1 MKKIPAL
8 IGLRVIPPKKSCA
21 TNFIEISLSFP
32 YQMLFQNIQWKRD
45 VKMWWANQSCPI
57 STCINFISNS
67 RSVKGY
73 WGISVFSFFSHHLNL
88 SPMDNCGKGI
98 WQMWGN
104 CWSLQLLIWIISTL
118 YLSFHIA
125 RIRYAATSSFSVTNA
140 TSTGNRARLFL
151 CTFVFTPSR
160 AGHFFTSI
168 FVTCKNPSSAA

>member
-1 MKKIPAL
+1 MDTCAYLCKLCLLLILKVPQTDEENSSTNRVKGDSSKKKVVQPIL
-8 IGLRVIPPKKSCA
+8 LK
-21 TNFIEISLSFP
+21 FP
-32 YQMLFQNIQWKRD
+32 WVF
-45 VKMWWANQSCPI
+45 PI
-57 STCINFISNS
+57 KYNFISNS

-73 WGISVFSFFSHHLNL
+73 WGISVFTLFSHHLNL

-151 CTFVFTPSR
+151 YTFVSTPSSP
-160 AGHFFTSI
+160 GHFFTSV